1 MLHLEPKSGW
11 LNDPN
16 GLSFFN
22 NKYHVYFQYAPESA
36 YGAGGKCWGH
46 WESPDLL
53 KWQFTGIVLRP
64 DCPDDRSGVYSG
76 CGFVKG
82 DTLTLF
88 YTGNVKE
95 EGDHDYITS
104 GRGANVIRVTTR
116 DGMTMSEKQTLLRN
130 ADYPEYCSCHVR
142 DPKVWE
148 ENGVYRMV
156 LGARTLDDKGCVLF
170 YRSGDLVKWSFDYE
184 LSVPDFGYMWECP
197 DVINIDGHRF
207 LGVCPQGIPHGKYG
221 YMWEISERNTLGLS
235 PQELSY
241 GETEHQNVYS
251 AGYFR
256 YDDTLHDF
264 EEWDYGFDFYAPQTF
279 AAPDGR
285 ILLIGWMG
293 IGDIPYT
300 NPTAELGWQHCLTF
314 PRCLTLRGDGGIC
327 QRPVNEFFSLEDT
340 DKYPPVEFDDG
351 EPLTA
356 ELPCYIVS
364 PSNLAKFRLIFEDML
379 EMSLENGVFTLLF
392 TNNEVGRGRGIR
404 RVILGELTYFE
415 LIADKSSL
423 EIYLNGGEKVMS
435 TRFYPPDTAVTIRG
449 EGIGGSVYRLKGME
463 MEMFGDE

>member
-16 GLSFFN
+16 GLCFFGG
-22 NKYHVYFQYAPESA
+22 KYHVYFQYAPESA

-53 KWQFTGIVLRP
+53 NWRFTGTVLRP

-82 DTLTLF
+82 DTLNLF

-95 EGDHDYITS
+95 EGEHDYITS

-116 DGMTMSEKQTLLRN
+116 DGVTMSEKQTLLRN
-130 ADYPEYCSCHVR
+130 ADYPGYCSCHVR

-170 YRSGDLVKWSFDYE
+170 YRSDDLVKWSFDYE

-197 DVINIDGHRF
+197 DVIDIGGRRF
-207 LGVCPQGIPHGKYG
+207 LGISPQGLPHGKA
-221 YMWEISERNTLGLS
+221 
-235 PQELSY
+235 
-241 GETEHQNVYS
+241 EHQNVYS

-300 NPTAELGWQHCLTF
+300 NPTDELGWQHCLTL
-314 PRCLTLRGDGGIC
+314 PRELTVRFDGGIY
-327 QRPVNEFFSLEDT
+327 QRPVREYNALKEKPVNLEKGGALKT
-340 DKYPPVEFDDG
+340 
-351 EPLTA
+351 
-356 ELPCYIVS
+356 ELPFYFAS
-364 PSNLAKFRLIFEDML
+364 LAPLDKFTLVFEDML
-379 EMSLENGVFTLLF
+379 EMSFGDGIFTLRF
-392 TNNEVGRGRGIR
+392 TNNEIGSGRDVR
-404 RVILGELTYFE
+404 RVRLGRFTGIEI
-415 LIADKSSL
+415 IADKSSL

-463 MEMFGDE
+463 MICDE

>member
-1 MLHLEPKSGW
+1 MKNDWRQMLHLEPKSGW

-53 KWQFTGIVLRP
+53 KWRFTGIVLRP

-82 DTLTLF
+82 DTLNLF

-130 ADYPEYCSCHVR
+130 ADYPGYCSCHVR

-170 YRSGDLVKWSFDYE
+170 YRSDDLVKWSFDYE

-197 DVINIDGHRF
+197 DVIDIDGRRF
-207 LGVCPQGIPHGKYG
+207 LGISPQGLPHG
-221 YMWEISERNTLGLS
+221 EA
-235 PQELSY
+235 
-241 GETEHQNVYS
+241 EHQNVYS

-279 AAPDGR
+279 TAPDGR

-300 NPTAELGWQHCLTF
+300 NPTAELGWQHCLTL
-314 PRCLTLRGDGGIC
+314 PRELTVRTDGGIY
-327 QRPVNEFFSLEDT
+327 QRPVREYNALKGKPVNLE
-340 DKYPPVEFDDG
+340 KDG
-351 EPLTA
+351 TLKT
-356 ELPCYIVS
+356 ELPFYFAS
-364 PSNLAKFRLIFEDML
+364 LAPLDKFTLVFEDML
-379 EMSLENGVFTLLF
+379 EMSFGDGIFMLRF
-392 TNNEVGRGRGIR
+392 TNNEIGSGRDVR
-404 RVILGELTYFE
+404 RVRLGRFMGIEI
-415 LIADKSSL
+415 IADKSSL

-435 TRFYPPDTAVTIRG
+435 TRFYPPDTAVKIRG